1 MSGGRSLREWINQ
14 LEKGEDYSAFRPS
27 AAQENEM
34 ERPAMHAFLVTPDPV
49 LVTTFTDACQE
60 LGIEVQ
66 ASAERDRF
74 AEELHRAKYEAVL
87 IDFDFMHDPVA
98 MLNDMRQSLSNR
110 NAVVFGVTDANH
122 RQQALAAGVKV
133 LFERPFDGKEIRR
146 VLHGSYDL
154 MVRERRRYFRC
165 AAKLPALVIRS
176 RSGEDFRCTTMNVS
190 SAGVALNG
198 VHLEPGEEIQVIL
211 FLRESE
217 AMVLGIGT
225 VIWDDK
231 HGKTGISLKCASQRH
246 QIELDSWLDA
256 HFDLSASG

>member
-1 MSGGRSLREWINQ
+1 M
-14 LEKGEDYSAFRPS
+14 EK
-27 AAQENEM
+27 
-34 ERPAMHAFLVTPDPV
+34 PAMHAFLLTPDPV

-60 LGIEVQ
+60 LGIEVR
-66 ASAERDRF
+66 ASAEHDRL

-87 IDFDFMHDPVA
+87 IDFDLMRDPVA
-98 MLNDMRQSLSNR
+98 MLNDVRQSPSNR
-110 NAVVFGVTDANH
+110 NAVIFGVTDANH

-165 AAKLPALVIRS
+165 AAELPALVIRS
-176 RSGEDFRCTTMNVS
+176 RLGEDFRCTTMNLS
-190 SAGVALNG
+190 SAGVALKG
-198 VHLEPGEEIQVIL
+198 SVHLEPGEEIQVIL

-217 AMVLGIGT
+217 VMVRGTGT

-246 QIELDSWLDA
+246 QTELDSWLDA
-256 HFDLSASG
+256 HFDLSASGVCSLEKTAPFLTSPT